1 MAITPTQSRMARAA
15 LGLSIIDLGKAAG
28 VRAATV
34 SNFESGGD
42 AYASTI
48 TKLQSALEARGA
60 VFVGAGEVS
69 LTGGAGVRILDGSTP
84 Q

>member
-1 MAITPTQSRMARAA
+1 MARA
-15 LGLSIIDLGKAAG
+15 GVGMSINDLGKAAG

-48 TKLQSALEARGA
+48 AKLQSALEARGA
-60 VFVGAGEVS
+60 VFVGDAEAS
-69 LTGGAGVRILDGSTP
+69 LAGGAGVRIATAK
-84 Q
+84 

>member
-1 MAITPTQSRMARAA
+1 MARAA

-48 TKLQSALEARGA
+48 AKLRSALEDRGV
-60 VFVGAGEVS
+60 VFVGDGEAS
-69 LTGGAGVRILDGSTP
+69 LTGGAGVRLGAVTG
-84 Q
+84 

>member
-1 MAITPTQSRMARAA
+1 MARAA

-48 TKLQSALEARGA
+48 AKLQTALETRGVA
-60 VFVGAGEVS
+60 FVGDGEAS
-69 LTGGAGVRILDGSTP
+69 LNGGEGVRLRL
-84 Q
+84 